1 MPRLLALVEQ
11 GVLRPADAVTRR
23 FALEDAAAAYQAL
36 DAREI
41 VGRAIVTMPAGA
53 SSGR

>member
-1 MPRLLALVEQ
+1 MPRLLSLVEQ

-23 FALEDAAAAYQAL
+23 FALEQADEAYRAL

-41 VGRAIVTMPAGA
+41 VGRAIVRMPDRTA
-53 SSGR
+53 